1 MSVAARRLALTAAFV
16 SLLIG
21 LRFSVSDRQ
30 SFGAHDIERYN
41 VTYGTDIPT
50 TTPPFFTTWS
60 RGDGQAFVA
69 IARDL
74 NVDEEASEL
83 GLPAFR
89 MTRVGFSLAG
99 RAFALGRADWAHVGV
114 AIASLAAYAGL
125 AFVSTGLVDRGLGYR
140 ALVIP
145 LLPAPVLA
153 TVFDTA
159 EGLGTL
165 LVLTAITT
173 QRTAAIA
180 LSSGMLG
187 ITRPSFAT
195 ALFASRWS
203 AGSVGFAAGAALAA
217 GLVTTQILGLEYT
230 GSSGNLA
237 PPVTGYLEA
246 FDQLDHTR
254 MIAMVSVF
262 ALSVLSLALSWDRRL
277 RFPFRVA
284 AFASGV
290 FGLSLGSPVFLS
302 DPYSPFRVS
311 GALALLLV
319 VMPLYRNERA

>member
-1 MSVAARRLALTAAFV
+1 MPAPARRLALTAAFV
-16 SLLIG
+16 SLLIA
-21 LRFSVSDRQ
+21 LRLFVSDQQ
-30 SFGAHDIERYN
+30 SFGALDIERYN
-41 VTYGTDIPT
+41 IAYGTDIPT

-69 IARDL
+69 IGRDL
-74 NVDEEASEL
+74 NVDEAASEL

-99 RAFALGRADWAHVGV
+99 RVFALGQADWVHVGIG
-114 AIASLAAYAGL
+114 IASLTAYAGL
-125 AFVSTGLVDRGLGYR
+125 VFVSTGLVERGLGYR
-140 ALVIP
+140 ALLIP

-153 TVFDTA
+153 TLFDTA

-165 LVLTAITT
+165 LVLAAITT
-173 QRTAAIA
+173 RRTGTII

-195 ALFASRWS
+195 ALPAGRSS
-203 AGSVGFAAGAALAA
+203 AGAVGWAAGTALVAA
-217 GLVTTQILGLEYT
+217 LVTTQILGLEYT

-237 PPVTGYLEA
+237 LPITGFLEA
-246 FDQLDHTR
+246 FDQLDRAR

-262 ALSVLSLALSWDRRL
+262 VLSVSALALAWDRRL
-277 RFPFRVA
+277 RSRFRLA
-284 AFASGV
+284 ALASGL
-290 FGLSLGSPVFLS
+290 FGLSLGSPVFMS

-319 VMPLYRNERA
+319 VMPLYRNERS